1 MSITKRDIGIA
12 LSGKLLNSNQEE
24 VFKIVNATF
33 EELIEQLSKGNR
45 VEIRGFGNFEIQKR
59 KPRIGRNPNRP
70 QDVVTIPERN
80 VVKFKTGR
88 LLQENIS
95 KLKV

>member
-1 MSITKRDIGIA
+1 MSITKRDIGLA
-12 LSGKLLNSNQEE
+12 VSGNLLNNTQEE

-59 KPRIGRNPNRP
+59 KSRVGRNPKKP
-70 QDVVTIPERN
+70 QDIVTIPARN
-80 VVKFKTGR
+80 VIKFRTGR
-88 LLQENIS
+88 LLQKNIP
-95 KLKV
+95 KLKD

>member
-1 MSITKRDIGIA
+1 MSITKRDIGLA
-12 LSGKLLNSNQEE
+12 VSGKLLNNTQEE

-59 KPRIGRNPNRP
+59 KSRVGRNPKKP
-70 QDVVTIPERN
+70 QDIVTIPARN
-80 VVKFKTGR
+80 VIKFRTGR
-88 LLQENIS
+88 LLQKNIP
-95 KLKV
+95 KLKD